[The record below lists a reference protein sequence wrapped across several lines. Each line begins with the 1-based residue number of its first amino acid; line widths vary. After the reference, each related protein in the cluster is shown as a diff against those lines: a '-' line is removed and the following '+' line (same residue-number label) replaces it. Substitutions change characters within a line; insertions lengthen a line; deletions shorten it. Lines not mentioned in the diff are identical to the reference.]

1 MRNLKIK
8 RLDQHGIV
16 AGVIDDL
23 KIVEIV
29 NQWVGVDEQEPV
41 SSGMIIKS
49 MILNGLG
56 FSSRPLTLSSQLF

>member
-8 RLDQHGIV
+8 RLDHHGIV

-56 FSSRPLTLSSQLF
+56 F

>member
-8 RLDQHGIV
+8 RLDHHGIV
-16 AGVIDDL
+16 TGVIDDL

-29 NQWVGVDEQEPV
+29 NQWAGVDEQEPV